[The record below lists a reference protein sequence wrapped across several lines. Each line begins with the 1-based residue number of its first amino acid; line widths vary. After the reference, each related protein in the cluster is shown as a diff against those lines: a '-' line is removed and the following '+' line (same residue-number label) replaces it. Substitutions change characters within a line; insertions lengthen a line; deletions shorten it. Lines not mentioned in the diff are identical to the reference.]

1 MHKWLVVLVAIASLA
16 LAVPAMAD
24 DTGNSCPPGYSQYR
38 GNCLPDNS
46 EGGVGSVVNNTNQ
59 QGQIQGQMQG
69 QLQLQ
74 GQLQGQ
80 AIVDSGNA
88 TIEEGAVDV
97 DNTDVNVNN
106 NTDINVNKQAN
117 KQETNIKFEDKRDL
131 LGLGDQPTADAKLHD
146 TRASEVRARGSLLDR
161 VQFLTMSMAKRASKN
176 ASDMQV
182 EPALLFENDFE
193 LDKIKVG
200 QGPQFGGYIY
210 VFADGSD
217 CYLAAMDAE
226 ASEVAMKAGMTHIV
240 RLGEVEVSKVL
251 SGSAWNIGFG
261 GGASI
266 MTSGEDMG
274 IAPNG
279 GFGYGKAK
287 SSSQFR
293 PDAVYEVSYDA
304 SLIREK

>member
-1 MHKWLVVLVAIASLA
+1 MRKLLVVLVAIVSLA
-16 LAVPAMAD
+16 MAVPAMATD
-24 DTGNSCPPGYSQYR
+24 DTGNSCPIGQCRYQGECYPCDTGG
-38 GNCLPDNS
+38 GN
-46 EGGVGSVVNNTNQ
+46 GGSVGDITNQQQ
-59 QGQIQGQMQG
+59 QGQIQG

-97 DNTDVNVNN
+97 DNELTQTNTLKSKSVGNVTD
-106 NTDINVNKQAN
+106 
-117 KQETNIKFEDKRDL
+117 IKFEDKRDL
-131 LGLGDQPTADAKLHD
+131 LGLGNTPTADAKLHD
-146 TRASEVRARGSLLDR
+146 TKASEVRARGSLLDR
-161 VQFLTMSMAKRASKN
+161 VEFLTMSMAKKASKN